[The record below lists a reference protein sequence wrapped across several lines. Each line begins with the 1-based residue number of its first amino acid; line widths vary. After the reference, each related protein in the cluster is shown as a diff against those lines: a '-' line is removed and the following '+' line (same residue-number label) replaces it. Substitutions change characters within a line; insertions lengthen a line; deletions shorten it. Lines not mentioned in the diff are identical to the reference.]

1 MTLRLS
7 VSAAS
12 ARPAARA
19 GTFAGMDPASHL
31 VLAAA
36 GGALGA
42 TLRWSA
48 GVAAE
53 RWRMPNWIVIM
64 AVNTLGCLAMG
75 VAIGCVVDDRVHA
88 FLLAGVLGG
97 FTTFSTA
104 MLDAWLLWRFGR
116 RLDAGICLCGT
127 PVLAVLAVV
136 GGVFATAMFGGA
148 A

>member
-1 MTLRLS
+1 
-7 VSAAS
+7 
-12 ARPAARA
+12 
-19 GTFAGMDPASHL
+19 MDPASHL

-42 TLRWSA
+42 TLRWAA
-48 GVAAE
+48 GVVAE

-64 AVNTLGCLAMG
+64 VVNTVGCLAMG
-75 VAIGCVVDDRVHA
+75 FALGWVIGDCMHA

-116 RLDAGICLCGT
+116 RLDAGVCLIGT
-127 PVLAVLAVV
+127 PVLAVIAVI
-136 GGVFATAMFGGA
+136 GGVSATATFGGA
-148 A
+148 V

>member
-1 MTLRLS
+1 
-7 VSAAS
+7 
-12 ARPAARA
+12 
-19 GTFAGMDPASHL
+19 MDPASHL

-42 TLRWSA
+42 TIRWST
-48 GVAAE
+48 GVIAE

-64 AVNTLGCLAMG
+64 VVNTVGCLAMG
-75 VAIGCVVDDRVHA
+75 FALGCVVNDRVHA

-116 RLDAGICLCGT
+116 RLDAGVCLIGT
-127 PVLAVLAVV
+127 PVLAVIAVI
-136 GGVFATAMFGGA
+136 GGVSATAVFGGVA
-148 A
+148 